1 MRSLGAAGHNRHMTN
16 PTLSAL
22 SNECAAVIDEVAPS
36 VVQVQGRRRSA
47 SGVAIGDD
55 RVVTMVRTIGREDGL
70 EVRGPDGRGVAAELA
85 GWDPATGIAVL
96 RARGLGV
103 PAATPA
109 QETPR
114 VGHFAV
120 AVARSWSNVATA
132 SVGTIA
138 IIGGP
143 LRTGHR
149 RSIEQVIRTTAPMHD
164 GFAGGAFASATGGI
178 IGITTAAAIR
188 GLGVVIP
195 APIVWRA
202 ASEVEKHGRPRRG
215 YLGIAGQPVAIS
227 AGQRGSLERDRGLL
241 IVGLTAGAPA
251 DSAGIF
257 VGDVL
262 IEFDG
267 QPVSSTEDLLDLL
280 TADRIGRTI
289 PARLLRGGTV
299 QTLNIAVTERTA

>member
-1 MRSLGAAGHNRHMTN
+1 MREPDVCRHNRHMTN

-22 SNECAAVIDEVAPS
+22 SNECAAVVDEVAPS

-70 EVRGPDGRGVAAELA
+70 HVRRADGGRVDAELA

-96 RARGLGV
+96 RARGLDL
-103 PAATPA
+103 PAAKPSSDA
-109 QETPR
+109 VR

-120 AVARSWSNVATA
+120 AVARSWSNAVTA

-143 LRTGHR
+143 LPTGHR
-149 RSIEQVIRTTAPMHD
+149 RSIEQVYRTTAPMHD
-164 GFAGGAFASATGGI
+164 GFAGGAFASASGAI
-178 IGITTAAAIR
+178 VGITTAAAIR

-202 ASEVEKHGRPRRG
+202 ASEVEQHGRPRRG
-215 YLGIAGQPVAIS
+215 YLGLAGQPVVLS
-227 AGQRGSLERDRGLL
+227 GGQRGGLERDRGLL

-251 DSAGIF
+251 EAAGLF

-262 IEFDG
+262 VEFDG

-280 TADRIGRTI
+280 TGDRIGRTV
-289 PARLLRGGTV
+289 PVTLLRGGAM
-299 QTLNIAVTERTA
+299 QTLSVSVAERTA